1 MATSLKNDPVP
12 DLDEFRLR
20 RFVER
25 MIDEGEV
32 EVVEEKIELADIAAR
47 MDGNEKA
54 VLFRQAGSENA
65 ELIGSM
71 TGGRRRMAK
80 AFGVAPGDLLAEV
93 NRRLATPQDVI
104 ELESDE
110 APVHEV
116 ILTGDDV
123 DLTKLP
129 VHLQHEMDG
138 GPYISA
144 SLDYVVNPETGWT
157 NTGARRLMLRGKTET
172 GIDLVAPSDLKAIYE
187 KSASKG
193 EKLPVAFTVGAHPCD
208 HVAAVMRLPVDE
220 LPLVAQLRGATLPV
234 VKCVTCDIR
243 VPADAEYVIEG
254 YLDERGHVEPEG
266 PYGEFLG
273 YYGVVKRNPVFHA
286 TAITHRKDAL
296 FQTSTI
302 SGEHIGWTD
311 TTQLN
316 AIRAEVTVWRALQ
329 TAVREPVGVN
339 ITTSSGGSFNVRV
352 AVRQRVPGEAR
363 NAIAAVMGSLANSKH
378 VFVVDPDID
387 IFDDA
392 QMDWALATRFQA
404 DRDLVVESG
413 FRTLPLDPSLQGAR
427 IGAKAG
433 FDLTLPLGARALEHT
448 VPKSSIAGD
457 KTHETVEAALAEGPM
472 SFGALMVA
480 VGSRDGR
487 DVVRA
492 LDDLRQAGRLDRIED
507 GLYTFAVS

>member
-1 MATSLKNDPVP
+1 MATSLKNDPIP

-20 RFVER
+20 RFVDR
-25 MIDEGEV
+25 MIEEGEV
-32 EVVEEKIELADIAAR
+32 EVVEEPIELADIAAR

-54 VLFRQAGSENA
+54 VLFRQAGAEKSEI
-65 ELIGSM
+65 IGSM
-71 TGGRRRMAK
+71 TGGRARMAK
-80 AFGVAPGDLLAEV
+80 AFGVSPADLLQEV
-93 NRRLATPQDVI
+93 NRRLGIPQDVI
-104 ELESDE
+104 ELDNGD

-116 ILTGDDV
+116 IMTGDDV
-123 DLTKLP
+123 DLTALP
-129 VHLQHEMDG
+129 VHLQHELDG
-138 GPYISA
+138 APYISA
-144 SLDYVVNPETGWT
+144 SLDYVINPETGWT
-157 NTGARRLMLRGKTET
+157 NTGARRLMLRGKAET

-187 KSASKG
+187 KCASKG
-193 EKLPVAFTVGAHPCD
+193 DRLPIAFTVGAHPCD
-208 HVAAVMRLPVDE
+208 HLAAVMRLPVDE
-220 LPLVAQLRGATLPV
+220 LPLVAKLRGATLPV
-234 VKCVTCDIR
+234 VKCVTNDIR

-273 YYGVVKRNPVFHA
+273 YYGVVKRNPVFHC
-286 TAITHRKDAL
+286 TAITRRKDAL

-329 TAVREPVGVN
+329 TAVREPVAIN

-352 AVRQRVPGEAR
+352 ALRQRMPGEAR
-363 NAIAAVMGSLANSKH
+363 NAIAAVMGSLANPKH

-413 FRTLPLDPSLQGAR
+413 FRALPLDPSLGGKR

-433 FDLTLPLGARALEHT
+433 FDLTLPLGDRALAHT
-448 VPKSSIAGD
+448 VPKSSILGEKSHD
-457 KTHETVEAALAEGPM
+457 SVEAALADGPK
-472 SFGALMVA
+472 SFGEIMVA

-487 DVVRA
+487 EIVRA
-492 LDDLRQAGRLDRIED
+492 LDELRQADRLDRVED
-507 GLYTFAVS
+507 GHYALTDA

>member
-1 MATSLKNDPVP
+1 MVTSLKNDPVP
-12 DLDEFRLR
+12 DLDRFRLR
-20 RFVER
+20 RFVEE
-25 MIDEGEV
+25 MLAEGEI
-32 EVVEEKIELADIAAR
+32 EVIEDPIDLADVAVR

-54 VLFRQAGSENA
+54 VLFKKAGPEKA

-80 AFGVAPGDLLAEV
+80 AFGVEPQDLLAEV
-93 NRRLATPQDVI
+93 NKRLAKPQEVI
-104 ELESDE
+104 EIDSAE

-116 ILTGDDV
+116 VVTGDDV
-123 DLTKLP
+123 DLTALP

-157 NTGARRLMLRGKTET
+157 NTGARRLMLRSKQET

-187 KSASKG
+187 KCASKG
-193 EKLPVAFTVGAHPCD
+193 ERLPVAFTVGAHPCD

-220 LPLVAQLRGATLPV
+220 LPLVARMRGATLPV
-234 VKCVTCDIR
+234 VKCVTSDIR

-273 YYGVVKRNPVFHA
+273 YYGVMKQNPVFHA
-286 TAITHRKDAL
+286 TAITRRKDAL

-316 AIRAEVTVWRALQ
+316 SIRAEVTVWRALQ

-339 ITTSSGGSFNVRV
+339 ITTSSGGSFNVRI
-352 AVRQRVPGEAR
+352 ALRQRVPGEAR
-363 NAIAAVMGSLANSKH
+363 NAIAATMGSLANSKH
-378 VFVVDPDID
+378 VFVVDPDVD

-404 DRDLVVESG
+404 DRDLVVETG
-413 FRTLPLDPSLQGAR
+413 FRTLPLDPSLGGKR

-433 FDLTLPLGARALEHT
+433 FDLTLPHGERALEHT
-448 VPKSSIAGD
+448 VPKSTISGD
-457 KTHETVEAALAEGPM
+457 KTHDTVEAALVDGPKP
-472 SFGALMVA
+472 FGALMVA

-487 DVVRA
+487 DVVLA
-492 LDDLRQAGRLDRIED
+492 LAELRQTGRLRRVDG
-507 GLYTFAVS
+507 GLYGLEDA